1 MPVIANVLTEV
12 AETFGVHWQLLLI
25 QSLNFLC
32 VVGILYYFA
41 FKPVLKTMDERRS
54 KIERGLQYADEMK
67 QKLAQADSAVEE
79 RLSEAK
85 AEACRIVENAKI
97 EAEKYSV
104 RQRTEAEHLAHEMIE
119 SAKQTIQAEKAKVVD
134 DLKDEVKVL
143 VTDIVAKI
151 LVKSMTDEERRRYR
165 TMAEVEF

>member
-12 AETFGVHWQLLLI
+12 AKAFGVHWQLLLI

-54 KIERGLQYADEMK
+54 KIEHGLQYADEMK

-97 EAEKYSV
+97 EAEKHSV

-143 VTDIVAKI
+143 VTDVVAKI